1 LRAKIWKTAGEGA
14 VTEATGRIRGD
25 ATEWS
30 CKEAFDIRYRRAI

>member
-25 ATEWS
+25 ATE
-30 CKEAFDIRYRRAI
+30 